1 MAYNARGHQIVQSIH
16 RNCHN
21 NIILKKLTDN
31 GLTEMSEKHPI
42 IAITGSSGAGTSL
55 AKSAFMYIF
64 RKNGIK
70 QAIIEGDCFHRYNRV
85 EMDELSIEA
94 EKNGEN
100 LTHFGPEG
108 NLFEDLENV
117 FREYGANG
125 TGRRRFYIHDEKEA
139 SEHGSAPGTL
149 TEWESLEE
157 NTDLLFYEGLHG
169 GLVTKEINIAKH
181 VDLLI
186 GVTPIINLE
195 WMQKIH
201 RDQAVRGYTT
211 EDATKLILSRMHDY
225 VHYITPQ
232 FSLTDI
238 NFQRVPTIDT
248 SNPFATHY
256 IPTNDESFSVLHI
269 RNLEKIKVNFRYLL
283 EMLEGSIMSSPDT
296 IVVPAGKK
304 VFAMQLILTPVI
316 QNLLDKKNSN

>member
-1 MAYNARGHQIVQSIH
+1 
-16 RNCHN
+16 
-21 NIILKKLTDN
+21 
-31 GLTEMSEKHPI
+31 MSKKHPI
-42 IAITGSSGAGTSL
+42 IAVTGSSGAGTSI

-64 RKNGIK
+64 RRNGINP
-70 QAIIEGDCFHRYNRV
+70 AIIDGDCFHRYDRS
-85 EMDELSIEA
+85 EMDKLSAEA
-94 EKNGEN
+94 EKKGDH

-108 NLFEDLENV
+108 NLFEELEKV
-117 FREYGANG
+117 FIEYGEKG
-125 TGRRRFYIHDEKEA
+125 TGKKRFYIHDEKEA
-139 SEHGSAPGTL
+139 SEHGNPPGTL
-149 TEWESLEE
+149 TSWEPLEN

-169 GLVTKEINIAKH
+169 GLVTNKINVAKH

-201 RDQAVRGYTT
+201 RDRAIRGYTT

-248 SNPFATHY
+248 SNPFAANY
-256 IPTNDESFSVLHI
+256 IPSNDESFSVLHI
-269 RNLEKIKVNFRYLL
+269 RNLEKINVDFRYLL

-316 QNLLDKKNSN
+316 LKLLNEK